1 MKTEKILSPRIKKLL
16 FLATHVLAGSLSYI
30 ILDET
35 FNWEEGLD
43 EIFHDAKGF
52 YITLIV
58 SLIIGP
64 ALALRGIVERDRIC
78 RN

>member
-1 MKTEKILSPRIKKLL
+1 L
-16 FLATHVLAGSLSYI
+16 FLAGSLSYI
-30 ILDET
+30 ILAVT
-35 FNWEEGLD
+35 FNWKEGLD

-64 ALALRGIVERDRIC
+64 ASALRGIVERDVLC